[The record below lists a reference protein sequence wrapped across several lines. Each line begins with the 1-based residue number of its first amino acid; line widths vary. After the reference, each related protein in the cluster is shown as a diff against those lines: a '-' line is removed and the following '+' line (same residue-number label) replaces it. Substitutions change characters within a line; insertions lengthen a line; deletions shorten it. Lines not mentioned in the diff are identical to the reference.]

1 MCLLA
6 WSWQPDSAQPL
17 LLAANRDE
25 WLARPT
31 RPMRWWSPRP
41 GRAVLSGRDLAGGGV
56 WFGIT
61 AGGRFAA
68 LTNVREPRPAPPAA
82 PSRGALALDFLLAD
96 APVSVAADAVLAQG
110 ARYAGFNLLLG
121 DLRAG
126 ELAWVSN
133 RAPRWRTVEPG
144 VHALS
149 NAALDTPWP
158 KAAHLGQAVRD
169 ACALPP
175 ARQFAHLHAALADPR
190 RAPAAE
196 LPATGV
202 APELEAALSAAF
214 IRLPDYGTRSSTVLR
229 ADARSVRVHE
239 RQHDGA
245 AASSGGHYA
254 FDWA

>member
-6 WSWQPDSAQPL
+6 WSWQPGSAQPL

-41 GRAVLSGRDLAGGGV
+41 GRSVLSGRDLVGGGI
-56 WFGIT
+56 WFGVEPN
-61 AGGRFAA
+61 GRFAA

-82 PSRGALALDFLLAD
+82 RSRGALALDFLLGD
-96 APVSVAADAVLAQG
+96 APVPDFADAVLAHG
-110 ARYAGFNLLLG
+110 ARYARFNLLLG
-121 DLRAG
+121 DLRAA

-133 RAPRWRTVEPG
+133 RAPHWRQVEPG

-158 KAAHLGQAVRD
+158 KAERLAQALHE
-169 ACALPP
+169 ACALAP
-175 ARQFAHLHAALADPR
+175 AQQFARLHEALADPR
-190 RAPAAE
+190 RAPLSA
-196 LPATGV
+196 LPDTGV
-202 APELEAALSAAF
+202 GPELEAALSAAF

-229 ADARSVRVHE
+229 ADARSVRLHE
-239 RQHDGA
+239 RPHA
-245 AASSGGHYA
+245 AAAGSSGGHYA